1 MTLAELK
8 NGVSAQI
15 EAVDCTQP
23 GVLRLMV
30 LGLVEGV
37 PVSLRNVA
45 IGGDP
50 IEVSVHGASVSVRLE
65 QARHIQLRALPANP

>member
-8 NGVSAQI
+8 SGVDAKI
-15 EAVDCTQP
+15 EAVDAVQP

-37 PVSLRNVA
+37 PVKLRNVA

-50 IEVSVHGASVSVRLE
+50 IEVSVHGASISVRLE
-65 QARHIQLRALPANP
+65 QARHIRLCALPASP